1 MEIKTA
7 KPIQSFTPPPE
18 TDNVDSFKLSIGW
31 DVSRCTPMM
40 NLLKERLVMYK
51 HDKDY
56 EKAGEI
62 QTKIDECTKGIISLI
77 VFYSKV
83 TVHKAKGY
91 Y

>member
-1 MEIKTA
+1 
-7 KPIQSFTPPPE
+7 
-18 TDNVDSFKLSIGW
+18 
-31 DVSRCTPMM
+31 
-40 NLLKERLVMYK
+40 MYK

-91 Y
+91 YQNVDIIQGRALYKKIRYGLFWGRLEVNCK